1 MLDLLTAIPPIIHRA
16 IATSNDALATWVF
29 IGLIV
34 VLVLVATITLVIA
47 AYQSVQKQ
55 AQMKE
60 YEAFP
65 QPQGGE
71 QPLVHAPE
79 EEKILLRR

>member
-1 MLDLLTAIPPIIHRA
+1 MLDLLTAIPPIIHKA
-16 IATSNDALATWVF
+16 MATSNDALATWVLIGF
-29 IGLIV
+29 IV
-34 VLVLVATITLVIA
+34 ALVLVATITLVIA

-60 YEAFP
+60 YEALP

-79 EEKILLRR
+79 EEKIPVLR

>member
-1 MLDLLTAIPPIIHRA
+1 MLDLLTGIPPIIHKA
-16 IATSNDALATWVF
+16 MATSNDALATWVF

-34 VLVLVATITLVIA
+34 ALILVAMITLVIA
-47 AYQSVQKQ
+47 AYQGVQKQ
-55 AQMKE
+55 TQMKE
-60 YEAFP
+60 YEALP

-79 EEKILLRR
+79 EEKIFLLR